1 MRLILLA
8 FSLICL
14 FGCNELKYNYMN
26 GKVFGTYYSVVYRS
40 DKSLDS
46 AIIMQ
51 MRKVDNSL
59 SIFNPNSTIS
69 KINNSLESE
78 TDSLM
83 DIILPVAL
91 NVYTATNG
99 AFDMTVGK
107 LVNAWGFGYRNEEI
121 PSQAKIDSL
130 LRFTG
135 MDKLHIETG
144 KVVKNNEAVELDG
157 GAIAK
162 GLGVDLV
169 AEYLESMGVE
179 NYMVDIG
186 GEVRVKGESEKR
198 RKWRI
203 GIDKPQD
210 NLATRE
216 ISVLLQLSEGALATS
231 GNYRNFYTKDGKKY
245 AHTIDPRTGQP
256 VQTDIISST
265 VYAKSCMIA
274 DAYATAF
281 MVMGLDK
288 SYKLVEADTALEACF
303 MYEQNDT
310 VKIRMTEG
318 FKKLVLKDVY

>member
-1 MRLILLA
+1 
-8 FSLICL
+8 
-14 FGCNELKYNYMN
+14 MN